1 MYRKVLVP
9 GKQSIMQKW
18 RKKLG
23 YNQVVF
29 VFESLFAGFYV
40 VITRSITPIF
50 LVATGYTLQDLLI
63 INAVAGAFALLIGL
77 LLYKYASRSVS
88 KSKLVTV
95 HVIERIMWFLIPI
108 GVGSREFIALL
119 YGLALASTLPT
130 SAFLQTTMLSTLDEE
145 SYKRTLMLRGVAGG
159 ISSIIGQL
167 TAVFTLMTT
176 HSLIKYY
183 MLYQAAFIVGLIS
196 SIAVSL
202 VPFKGVIK
210 GLTLRA
216 EEEVEVKATNIYLL
230 LVILLSA
237 STLLSISWVPRI
249 MRDLGAP
256 DYIAALI
263 GFVQTVT
270 NIFSSIF
277 WVRQDIKNYRYAITT
292 LSLTPIL
299 VYFTPIPLLHIVIA
313 IIYSF
318 SFVGASLY
326 AAIAYSSLV
335 KKLGVLRAGILLSSA
350 GSFATVLAGL
360 TGYLLSSSTFL
371 VFLGSSI
378 YGLLGLTI
386 ALVSIPELAIVKPT
400 YTRIYSRILY
410 YTSVTGYSLTIYS
423 LGESAKLTLKFSA
436 LIISLLILY
445 IIYKTLYYIILFTR
459 GG

>member
-1 MYRKVLVP
+1 MYRKVFTP
-9 GKQSIMQKW
+9 GKHSIMQKW
-18 RKKLG
+18 RRLG

-40 VITRSITPIF
+40 VVTRSITPIF

-63 INAVAGAFALLIGL
+63 INAIAGTLALLIGV
-77 LLYKYASRSVS
+77 LLYKYASKSVS
-88 KSKLVTV
+88 KHKLVV
-95 HVIERIMWFLIPI
+95 AHVTERIMWFLIPFGI
-108 GVGSREFIALL
+108 GSKEYIALL

-130 SAFLQTTMLSTLDEE
+130 SVFLQTTMLSTLDEE
-145 SYKRTLMLRGVAGG
+145 AYRKTLMLRGVTGG

-167 TAVFTLMTT
+167 TTVFTLMATR
-176 HSLIKYY
+176 SLTKYY

-196 SIAVSL
+196 SITILMAS
-202 VPFKGVIK
+202 FKGIVK
-210 GLTLRA
+210 GLTLKA

-230 LVILLSA
+230 LVVLLTA
-237 STLLSISWVPRI
+237 STLLNISWVPRI

-263 GFVQTVT
+263 GFTQTLT

-277 WVRQDIKNYRYAITT
+277 WIRQDIKSYRYAIMS
-292 LSLTPIL
+292 LSLIPLL

-318 SFVGASLY
+318 SFVGTSLY

-335 KKLGVLRAGILLSSA
+335 KKLGVMRAGILLSSA
-350 GSFATVLAGL
+350 SSFATVLAGL
-360 TGYLLSSSTFL
+360 TGYILSSSTFL

-378 YGLLGLTI
+378 YGLLGLSI
-386 ALVSIPELAIVKPT
+386 ALVSIPELAIVKPA
-400 YTRIYSRILY
+400 YTRVYSRILY

-436 LIISLLILY
+436 LVISLLILF
-445 IIYKTLYYIILFTR
+445 IIYKTLYYIILLTR